1 MGETVRLY
9 DADPRLFS
17 FTARVLACREGKK
30 GYEVALDRTAFFPES
45 GGQPGD
51 RGTIGGVRVTD
62 TRERGGEVL
71 HLCAS
76 PAEPGAEVFCELDGA
91 LRFARMQVHSGEHIV
106 SGTAHR
112 LFGSENVGFHMT
124 EDGAVLD
131 LFPELSPEELARL
144 EDEANRAVWDDR
156 PVRAFYPDAE
166 ELAQLSFRQK
176 KELTGPVRLVEI
188 EGVDLCACCAP
199 HVARTGEIG
208 LIRFADVLRHRGGS
222 RITMQ
227 AGAGALRAAREAWAA
242 VGEISR
248 LFSVPPAKA
257 ADAARRAAEEI
268 ERLGAERADRE
279 RRYVRLLLESAG
291 ETEGGLTFF
300 FPVSEPLAP
309 AGRKE
314 LADAG
319 ADRCGGVCAVFCETE
334 DGAWNYVIASRHADL
349 LAKAAEWNK
358 ALSGR
363 GGGSAEMVQGS
374 FRASRQEIEEIFHG
388 G

>member
-1 MGETVRLY
+1 MAETIRLY
-9 DADPRLFS
+9 DADPRCFS
-17 FTARVLACREGKK
+17 FTARVLACREAKNGF
-30 GYEVALDRTAFFPES
+30 EVTLDRSAFFPES

-51 RGTIGGVRVTD
+51 RGTIGGVPVLD
-62 TRERGGEVL
+62 TKERDGTVV
-71 HLCAS
+71 HLCALA
-76 PAEPGAEVFCELDGA
+76 PETGTEVVCELDRE
-91 LRFARMQVHSGEHIV
+91 LRFARMQVHSGEHVV

-156 PVRAFYPDAE
+156 PIRAFYPDAE
-166 ELAQLSFRQK
+166 TLAKLSFRQK
-176 KELTGPVRLVEI
+176 KELAGPVRLVEI

-199 HVARTGEIG
+199 HVSRTGEIG

-227 AGAGALRAAREAWAA
+227 AGTSALRSAREAWNA

-257 ADAARRAAEEI
+257 ADAAKRAAEEI
-268 ERLGAERADRE
+268 ARLEADRADRE
-279 RRYVRLLLESAG
+279 RRYIRLLAERTEKAG
-291 ETEGGLTFF
+291 DAPFFF
-300 FPVSEPLAP
+300 FPRSEPLSP
-309 AGRKE
+309 AGRRE
-314 LADAG
+314 LADAL
-319 ADRCGGVCAVFCETE
+319 ADRCAGVCGVFAETE
-334 DGAWNYVIASRHADL
+334 DGAWNYVLASRDTDL
-349 LAKAAEWNK
+349 RAASPAWNR

-363 GGGSAEMVQGS
+363 GGGSKEMIQGS
-374 FRASRQEIEEIFHG
+374 FRAARAEIEEVFYG